1 MTLAFST
8 TSHRIF
14 QPSGRQHSPE
24 AGRSSIGMGTHLL
37 VEMWRA
43 PFAILADAKIIGKAL
58 GCTGSLSDD
67 CNSTQTEVRVHQ
79 FSPYGVS
86 GTASS
91 PLAHVLIH
99 TWPEKEYAAVDIYA
113 RDNEDAYEVLER
125 IKNRIQPVYV
135 HVMELTRGQLLEAE
149 DT

>member
-8 TSHRIF
+8 TNHRMLE
-14 QPSGRQHSPE
+14 PSGRHSPA
-24 AGRSSIGMGTHLL
+24 AGGVGIGMGTHLL

-43 PFAILADAKIIGKAL
+43 PFAILADARIISKAL
-58 GCTGSLSDD
+58 DCTGPLSDG

-79 FSPYGVS
+79 FNPYGVS

-113 RDNEDAYEVLER
+113 RGNEDAYEVLER
-125 IKNRIQPVYV
+125 MKNRIRPVYV